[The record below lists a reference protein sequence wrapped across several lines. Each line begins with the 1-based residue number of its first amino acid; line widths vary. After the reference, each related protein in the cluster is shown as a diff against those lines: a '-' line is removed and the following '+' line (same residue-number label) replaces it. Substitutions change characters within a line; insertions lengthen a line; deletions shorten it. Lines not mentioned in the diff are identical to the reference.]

1 MRKVKTATIG
11 GMVPLQGSIPTRKQ
25 AARMAQALA
34 GPHWNTPV
42 PLPSVDRLD
51 TEYRSDGF
59 WRGDVWPSSV
69 YQTLEGLH
77 LYGHRELVAEQAGR
91 LLDNALKVGVSEHY
105 DSQTGAALGVRNLGM
120 SAVLLTIALE
130 GLSPRHN
137 IRVA

>member
-1 MRKVKTATIG
+1 
-11 GMVPLQGSIPTRKQ
+11 
-25 AARMAQALA
+25 MAQSLA

-51 TEYRSDGF
+51 AEYRSDGF

-77 LYGHRELVAEQAGR
+77 NYGHRELVAAQAGR
-91 LLDNALKVGVSEHY
+91 LLDNALKVGIGEHY
-105 DSQTGAALGVRNLGM
+105 DSQTGAPLGVRNLGM